1 MRSAVASTEAVRARR
16 DPGGGILSFY
26 QQPRLRPRLLT
37 PLIYSGRRRDSLE
50 EIKQAVARALETLL
64 REKYAA
70 GPEMISVE
78 YPPQPGMGDLASPVA
93 FEMAKRLRRAPRQ
106 IAQEL
111 AAAFPAL
118 PGVVRV
124 EAGGAGYLNIFLSA
138 LLRASGRGAE
148 LHRRHGRAGRGHR
161 HRLPR
166 DPAPGHE
173 RGAGGPGEVRLF
185 LLGPVRARH
194 GDVRA
199 AAREAAAQDRGPQAP
214 GGARGGRRDAC
225 GVRGAPHRRLPP
237 RYDGTHRSALRPPS
251 LGERY
256 PRAPLLGAGVR
267 SAEKEP
273 GDRTGDVGRS
283 ERLLG
288 HGAGG
293 AALRGSQ
300 GRREDHRAQQRHRD
314 LCRQGHRLPALEV
327 RPARCRLRL
336 RAIPG
341 RTGRPRRLDHHR

>member
-50 EIKQAVARALETLL
+50 EIKQAVARALETVL

-124 EAGGAGYLNIFLSA
+124 EVGGAGYLNIFLD
-138 LLRASGRGAE
+138 RG
-148 LHRRHGRAGRGHR
+148 
-161 HRLPR
+161 
-166 DPAPGHE
+166 
-173 RGAGGPGEVRLF
+173 
-185 LLGPVRARH
+185 
-194 GDVRA
+194 A
-199 AAREAAAQDRGPQAP
+199 AARPLAREIAAPPRPAEGAGKTIVEHTNINPNKAAHIGHLRNAVLGDTLARCLRFFGHPVEVQNYIDDTGVQVADIVIGFREIRKEGFKEAQAVEGRFDHFCWDLYARGTEMY
-214 GGARGGRRDAC
+214 GARPETA
-225 GVRGAPHRRLPP
+225 
-237 RYDGTHRSALRPPS
+237 
-251 LGERY
+251 
-256 PRAPLLGAGVR
+256 
-267 SAEKEP
+267 
-273 GDRTGDVGRS
+273 
-283 ERLLG
+283 
-288 HGAGG
+288 
-293 AALRGSQ
+293 
-300 GRREDHRAQQRHRD
+300 
-314 LCRQGHRLPALEV
+314 
-327 RPARCRLRL
+327 RL
-336 RAIPG
+336 RAEVLKHLEERQGPDAELAAYLTRGIVHCHLDTMTRIG
-341 RTGRPRRLDHHR
+341 RRHQLP